1 MEKPK
6 KPSPIVNPIA
16 KPYWD
21 AAREDR
27 FVLQKCSDCGQ
38 FIFYPRLF
46 CPHCHSDNL
55 TWERAS
61 GKGTVYS
68 YTVVLSNPPSP
79 FLDDVP
85 YVVAIIRLEEGV
97 QMLSNIVSCRPEE
110 VCCDMP
116 VEVVFERLNDEF
128 KLPMFRPTAK

>member
-6 KPSPIVNPIA
+6 KPSPVVNPVA
-16 KPYWD
+16 RPFWD
-21 AAREDR
+21 AAWEDQL
-27 FVLQKCSDCGQ
+27 VLQKCTDCDR

-68 YTVVLSNPPSP
+68 YTVVLNNPPSP

-97 QMLSNIVSCRPEE
+97 QMLSNIVGCKPEE
-110 VCCDMP
+110 VRCDMP
-116 VEVVFERLNDEF
+116 VEVIFEQRGGDF
-128 KLPMFRPTAK
+128 KLPMFQPMAK